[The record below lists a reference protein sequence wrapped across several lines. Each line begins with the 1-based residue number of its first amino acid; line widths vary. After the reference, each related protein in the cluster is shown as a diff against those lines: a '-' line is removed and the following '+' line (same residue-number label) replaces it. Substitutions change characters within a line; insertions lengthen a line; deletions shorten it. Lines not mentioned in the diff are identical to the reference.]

1 MYERQYNS
9 TILTLSNF
17 PNLIIEKIL
26 PAGIVDL
33 RYYFINIIMKKIIF
47 VEATVTNIFNKIL

>member
-9 TILTLSNF
+9 TILTLTKFHNS
-17 PNLIIEKIL
+17 IIKKVL
-26 PAGIVDL
+26 PVGIVDL

-47 VEATVTNIFNKIL
+47 TKATVIDNFNKIL

>member
-47 VEATVTNIFNKIL
+47 TKATVIDNFNKIL

>member
-9 TILTLSNF
+9 TILTLTKF
-17 PNLIIEKIL
+17 HNLIIKKVL
-26 PAGIVDL
+26 PVGIVDL

-47 VEATVTNIFNKIL
+47 TKATVIDIFNKIL

>member
-9 TILTLSNF
+9 TILTLTKF
-17 PNLIIEKIL
+17 HNLIIKKVL
-26 PAGIVDL
+26 LVGIVDL

-47 VEATVTNIFNKIL
+47 TKATVIDNFNKIL

>member
-9 TILTLSNF
+9 TILTLTKF
-17 PNLIIEKIL
+17 HNLIIKKVL
-26 PAGIVDL
+26 PVGIVDL

-47 VEATVTNIFNKIL
+47 TKATVIDILNKIL

>member
-26 PAGIVDL
+26 PVGIVDL

>member
-9 TILTLSNF
+9 TILTLTNF
-17 PNLIIEKIL
+17 HNLIIKKIL
-26 PAGIVDL
+26 PVGIVDL

-47 VEATVTNIFNKIL
+47 TEATIIDIFNKIL

>member
-9 TILTLSNF
+9 TILTLTKF
-17 PNLIIEKIL
+17 HNLIIKKVL
-26 PAGIVDL
+26 LVGIVDL

-47 VEATVTNIFNKIL
+47 TKATVIDIFNKIL

>member
-9 TILTLSNF
+9 TILTLTKF
-17 PNLIIEKIL
+17 HNLIIKKVL
-26 PAGIVDL
+26 HVGIVDL

-47 VEATVTNIFNKIL
+47 TKATVIDIFNKIL